1 MARRNQRRTITTR
14 PGKFDPEDAR
24 RVKHTRIGVWDL
36 YEDRQTDIPRIP
48 GSSRLETYAQIVQSM
63 PHVLRMLKDIL
74 SIRQCWLLLSV
85 FLVVEVLASLTPA
98 ISLWYAQKLY
108 VETAIE
114 SRTVDTTVLIHVA
127 VGRVACTVATRLL
140 QYARSRIVI
149 PINMSI
155 KQFYAGHIFHSM
167 ARLDVPTFEDSAV
180 QRQLESAWASPWG
193 TSIAWQ
199 TIQSSTNVVMT
210 VIRLLSQIS
219 VLFTVLR
226 EQQDGPLLAVLS
238 FSQSI
243 FQWYSTSKGV
253 FGSLAKHVVW
263 AATTTNGDY
272 VRMQGL
278 KHLVDNPSH
287 RKEVVAGNLSEYVT
301 AQFRESA
308 KRVGDDAGEFP
319 ELRRAHTIKDRLS
332 IASIL
337 REPMRELPQIVFTLR
352 AVQKPMTIPLSLAS
366 LTLINQTS
374 NSFSGT
380 LFSLFGESFSLAEQF
395 ANVRK
400 LYEIENVQNKVVD
413 GAEPFPENQ
422 QALKSGISVEFR
434 NVSFQ
439 YPGAEGYAL
448 QNVSFT
454 IGAGQLCVIVGV
466 NGSGK
471 STILKLICR
480 IYDPTEG
487 TIFIDNRDI
496 KTLRLADLRAAM
508 SILFQDYTHFP
519 LSISENIGLGNP
531 ALAHDY
537 DKVRE
542 AARLG
547 GAEHFIDKLPDG
559 FDTYLDRPVK
569 DYYAGLPEGTTTLF
583 GRSVD
588 YSRVRGVGGLR
599 ASEASSLSGGQM
611 QRLAVSRTF
620 MRSLVSETESSAG
633 MLLFDEPSA
642 SLDPTAEHDLFER
655 LRNLRGN
662 KTMIFS
668 SHRFGNLTRHADL
681 ILIMDESVVQE
692 EGTHDDLLKR
702 GGEYARIWNLQA
714 RAFI

>member
-1 MARRNQRRTITTR
+1 MARRRRTTTR

-36 YEDRQTDIPRIP
+36 YEDRQTDMPHIP
-48 GSSRLETYAQIVQSM
+48 GSSRLETYSQIVQSM

-98 ISLWYAQKLY
+98 ISLWYAPKLY

-114 SRTVDTTVLIHVA
+114 TRTVDTTVLIHVA

-155 KQFYAGHIFHSM
+155 KRFYAGHIFHSM

-180 QRQLESAWASPWG
+180 QRQLESAWAS
-193 TSIAWQ
+193 
-199 TIQSSTNVVMT
+199 TNVIMT

-226 EQQDGPLLAVLS
+226 EQQDGSLLAILS

-253 FGSLAKHVVW
+253 FGSLVW
-263 AATTTNGDY
+263 AATTTNEDY

-287 RKEVVAGNLSEYVT
+287 RKEVVAGNLGEYVT

-332 IASIL
+332 ITSIL

-374 NSFSGT
+374 NSFSAT

-413 GAEPFPENQ
+413 GTKPFPENQ

-434 NVSFQ
+434 NVSFR
-439 YPGAEGYAL
+439 YPGAEKYAL
-448 QNVSFT
+448 HNVSFT

-471 STILKLICR
+471 STVLKLISR

-547 GAEHFIDKLPDG
+547 GAEHFIDELPDG

-668 SHRFGNLTRHADL
+668 SHRFGNLTRYADL
-681 ILIMDESVVQE
+681 ILKKAR
-692 EGTHDDLLKR
+692 TTDLLKR

-714 RAFI
+714 KAFI